1 MNPPRLAFAESWWK
15 AWNRLDAMTQREVN
29 QAVEKLRTGG
39 PSMVKLHGLEA
50 CEFHGFSVNRNALRA
65 VTYFK
70 DGVCVLLHVDE
81 HDKAYKWAT
90 SHRLHQVGDVIRL
103 VRTII
108 EDEDVPPSEAPA
120 SHFVVEGPLAQV
132 RDREFKRMEVS
143 PVFAQIL
150 RRLPTE
156 DAVMEVA
163 TSLKPALGEA
173 LIELAA
179 EPERFDEALRTYQ
192 ARQAETGTEVSIA
205 EALANPRNQHK
216 FWVPPPGE
224 EALARALDGDFEAW
238 RVFLHPSQRRIVH
251 ADAKGAVKVT
261 GGPGTGKTV
270 VALHRAR
277 HLVET
282 VFADDPRPVLV
293 TAFSQPLVDDMR
305 RSFSRLVSD
314 RPELMKRVRFETSTK
329 VAQDILRTVHS
340 QAYGFLDDAA
350 MAELWAEALKHD
362 TLDLDAKFY
371 AAERREVVARHD
383 AWTEDEYLRAK
394 RSGRALRLDR
404 GKRRAA
410 WAVIEALQA
419 ALQEARAGDVIEL
432 SRAAQSALTSSP
444 FAAVVVDELQDMA
457 PESLRFLA
465 RLAADDQGQPKA
477 NGLFLAGD
485 GFQRIYRTPVP
496 LSHCGVDI
504 VGRSHHLRLNYR
516 TTEGIRAAAV
526 EVISGQ
532 SADPLD
538 DGDVPGYRRYRSVRN
553 GPPPERLS
561 LHDAEAVA
569 EWIAERAGAPEQ
581 ILVLARTQAQLDAV
595 ATGLRR
601 RGLAHHEV
609 GRDGEG
615 VRLSTLHRAKG
626 LESPGVVVLPSTV
639 RRPPDIEPDEWTR
652 RTQSL
657 TYVGI
662 SRARDWCAI
671 VELSS

>member
-1 MNPPRLAFAESWWK
+1 LNPPQLAFAESWWE
-15 AWNRLDAMTQREVN
+15 ALNRLDATTQSEVN
-29 QAVEKLRTGG
+29 QAVEKLRKGG

-50 CEFHGFSVNRNALRA
+50 CEFHGFSVNRNALR
-65 VTYFK
+65 VVSYYK
-70 DGVCVLLHVDE
+70 DGVCLLLHVDA
-81 HDKAYKWAT
+81 HDKAYRWAT
-90 SHRLHQVGDVIRL
+90 SHRLSQVGEVVRL

-108 EDEDVPPSEAPA
+108 EEDDAPPSEALA
-120 SHFVVEGPLAQV
+120 SSITVEGPLTHV

-143 PVFAQIL
+143 PVFAELL

-156 DAVMEVA
+156 DDVVEVA

-179 EPERFDEALRTYQ
+179 EPDRFDDALRTY
-192 ARQAETGTEVSIA
+192 ETRLADAAHGVSIA

-224 EALARALDGDFEAW
+224 EALARALEGDFEAW
-238 RVFLHPSQRRIVH
+238 RVFLHPSQRRIVQ

-277 HLVET
+277 HLAET
-282 VFADDPRPVLV
+282 TFADDPRPILV
-293 TAFSQPLVDDMR
+293 TAFSQALVDDMGR
-305 RSFSRLVSD
+305 NFARLVGD
-314 RPELMKRVRFETSTK
+314 RPDLMERVRFETSTR
-329 VAQDILRTVHS
+329 VAQELLRAVHGR
-340 QAYGFLDDAA
+340 AFGFLDDAA
-350 MAELWAEALKHD
+350 MAELWADALKHD
-362 TLDLDAKFY
+362 TLDLDAAFY
-371 AAERREVVARHD
+371 AAERRDVVARHGAWSED
-383 AWTEDEYLRAK
+383 AYLRAK

-404 GKRRAA
+404 KKRRAV
-410 WAVIEALQA
+410 WTVIESLQSC
-419 ALQEARAGDVIEL
+419 LQKARAGDVIEL
-432 SRAAQSALTSSP
+432 SRAAQAAVGTSP

-457 PESLRFLA
+457 PESLRLLA
-465 RLAADDQGQPKA
+465 RLAADDQGQPKP
-477 NGLFLAGD
+477 NGLFLTGD
-485 GFQRIYRTPVP
+485 GYQRIYRSPVP

-532 SADPLD
+532 PADVLD
-538 DGDVPGYRRYRSVRN
+538 DDDAPGYRRYRSVRN
-553 GPPPERLS
+553 GPPPEQLS
-561 LHDAEAVA
+561 LQDADAVA
-569 EWIAERAGAPEQ
+569 SWISERDEAPDQ
-581 ILVLARTQAQLDAV
+581 VLVLARTQAQLDAI
-595 ATGLRR
+595 AAGLRR
-601 RGLAHHEV
+601 LSVAHRAV
-609 GRDGEG
+609 GQDGEG

-626 LESPGVVVLPSTV
+626 LESPGVVILPSIG
-639 RRPPDIEPDEWTR
+639 RRPSDLSSEEWTR

-662 SRARDWCAI
+662 TRARDWCAI